1 MPKPYL
7 LLFAGV
13 ALLAGCVNG
22 PTGPDLERQ
31 PAAMSPPATP
41 PPESPAPE
49 NPPPAVPVPAASPS
63 VDQAASVPMEQTAPA
78 TYQINFDTTRG
89 PVVVEINR
97 AQAPHGADHLYSLVQ
112 AKFYDGARFYRVVPG
127 FMVQWGAAADPK
139 VAQAWSLTIPDDPVT
154 VSNTRGTIAFAALSE
169 PNSRSTHLF
178 ISFGDNSGLDAQGF
192 APLGKVVSGMD
203 HVDRIYSGYGERPDQ
218 GQMKI
223 EGNAYLTREF
233 PDLDFIRTAR
243 IVP

>member
-1 MPKPYL
+1 MPKPHLVL
-7 LLFAGV
+7 LAGI
-13 ALLAGCVNG
+13 ALLAGCVAG
-22 PTGPDLERQ
+22 PTGPGFDLA
-31 PAAMSPPATP
+31 PNPPGATGASVTPPA
-41 PPESPAPE
+41 ESPAPAT
-49 NPPPAVPVPAASPS
+49 PAPAEAPS
-63 VDQAASVPMEQTAPA
+63 TQAANAPAELTAPA
-78 TYQINFDTTRG
+78 SYQINFDTTRG

-97 AQAPHGADHLYSLVQ
+97 AQAPHGADRLYSLVR
-112 AKFYDGARFYRVVPG
+112 AKFFDGARFYRVVPG

-139 VAQAWSLTIPDDPVT
+139 VAQAWSTTIPDDPVT

-178 ISFGDNSGLDAQGF
+178 INFADNGNLDAMGF

-218 GQMKI
+218 SQMKI
-223 EGNAYLTREF
+223 EGNAYLEREF